1 MYKTDELTDNEKR
14 DMINHAISKHYNKML
29 LDEKRITSYNYHL
42 YSDLLSFCLEQFLTK
57 KSLDYQYKVCV
68 TDQAILNYMGRSMS
82 LNLRS
87 SSSPYWN
94 QVRKQSY
101 NYRGV
106 YLAET
111 DQAYLKGEFD
121 EISEYD
127 EIDDYQC
134 MLIQLEKLDF
144 YHKPLVIDYY
154 INGMTYVEMNKKYG
168 ISLSHLKNSIEKGV
182 KIIRDE
188 CKKLQ
193 NI

>member
-1 MYKTDELTDNEKR
+1 MNKIDELTEDEMR
-14 DMINHAISKHYNKML
+14 DMINREITLAYPKML

-42 YSDLLSFCLEQFLTK
+42 YSDLLSFVLAEFLGK
-57 KSLDYQYKVCV
+57 KSIQYQFQVCCINKKV
-68 TDQAILNYMGRSMS
+68 LNYIGKSMS

-94 QVRKQSY
+94 QIRKQSY

-111 DQAYLKGEFD
+111 DQAYITGQ
-121 EISEYD
+121 YD
-127 EIDDYQC
+127 EITIAEDADFEC

-144 YHKPLVIDYY
+144 YHKPLLVDYY
-154 INGMTYVEMNKKYG
+154 IQGMTFIQLNKKYG
-168 ISLSHLKNSIEKGV
+168 ISLRHLREAINKGLE
-182 KIIRDE
+182 IIRTE
-188 CKKLQ
+188 CKKEQ